1 MLSVISCQLSV
12 DSYLYMNKSYKE
24 LEIYKEAFR
33 LAKAVHSMTLGLPKT
48 EQYELGSQIRRS
60 AQSVR
65 SNIVEGYG
73 RREYKS
79 EFIRFLIFADA
90 SLLETESHL
99 EMIKELY
106 ENTAVDELLQEYHS
120 LGKKVSSFINYV
132 ETSWKTSRDK

>member
-1 MLSVISCQLSV
+1 MS
-12 DSYLYMNKSYKE
+12 SYKD
-24 LEIYKEAFR
+24 LEIYNEAFS
-33 LAKAVHSMTLGLPKT
+33 LAKDIHSMTQELPKT

-73 RREYKS
+73 RREYKP

-106 ENTAVDELLQEYHS
+106 TLSRCDDLLQEYHT
-120 LGKKVSSFINYV
+120 LGKKLSSFINYV
-132 ETSWKTSRDK
+132 ETSWKTQKEK

>member
-1 MLSVISCQLSV
+1 M
-12 DSYLYMNKSYKE
+12 KSYKE
-24 LEIYKEAFR
+24 LEIYNEAFR
-33 LAKAVHSMTLGLPKT
+33 LAKATHLMSLDLPKT

-73 RREYKS
+73 RREYKT

-106 ENTAVDELLQEYHS
+106 EDISVDKLLEEYHF
-120 LGKKVSSFINYV
+120 LGKKLSSFINYV
-132 ETSWKTSRDK
+132 EASWKTSRDK

>member
-1 MLSVISCQLSV
+1 
-12 DSYLYMNKSYKE
+12 MNSYKE
-24 LEIYKEAFR
+24 LEVYNEAFR
-33 LAKAVHSMTLGLPKT
+33 LAKSIHFMTEELPKT
-48 EQYELGSQIRRS
+48 EQFELGSQIRRS

-73 RREYKS
+73 RREYKT

-106 ENTAVDELLQEYHS
+106 GLATIDNPSEEYHT
-120 LGKKVSSFINYV
+120 LGRKLSAFISYV

>member
-1 MLSVISCQLSV
+1 M
-12 DSYLYMNKSYKE
+12 KSYKE
-24 LEIYKEAFR
+24 LEIYKDAFR
-33 LAKAVHSMTLGLPKT
+33 LAKAVHLMTFDLPKT
-48 EQYELGSQIRRS
+48 EHYELGSQIRRS

-73 RREYKS
+73 RREYKT

-99 EMIKELY
+99 DMIKELY
-106 ENTAVDELLQEYHS
+106 ETSHIDVLIEEYHI
-120 LGKKVSSFINYV
+120 LGKKLSSFINYV

>member
-1 MLSVISCQLSV
+1 
-12 DSYLYMNKSYKE
+12 MNSYKE

-33 LAKAVHSMTLGLPKT
+33 LAKAIHLMTLELPKT

-65 SNIVEGYG
+65 ANIVEGYG
-73 RREYKS
+73 RREYKT

-90 SLLETESHL
+90 SLLETKSHM
-99 EMIKELY
+99 EMTKELY
-106 ENTAVDELLQEYHS
+106 DHIPTDDLLEEYHI
-120 LGKKVSSFINYV
+120 LGKKLSSFINYV

>member
-1 MLSVISCQLSV
+1 MS
-12 DSYLYMNKSYKE
+12 SYKD
-24 LEIYKEAFR
+24 LEIYNEAFS
-33 LAKAVHSMTLGLPKT
+33 LAKDIHSMTQELPKT

-73 RREYKS
+73 RREYKA
-79 EFIRFLIFADA
+79 EFIRFLIFAEA

-106 ENTAVDELLQEYHS
+106 TLSKYDDLLQEYHT
-120 LGKKVSSFINYV
+120 LGKKLSSFISYV
-132 ETSWKTSRDK
+132 ETSWKTQKEK